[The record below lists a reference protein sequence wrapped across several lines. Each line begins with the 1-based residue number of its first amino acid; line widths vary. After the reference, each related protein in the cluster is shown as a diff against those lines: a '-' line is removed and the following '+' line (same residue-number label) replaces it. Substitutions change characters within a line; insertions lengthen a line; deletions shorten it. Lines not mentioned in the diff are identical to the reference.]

1 MSVSGWTILCDF
13 DGTISVEDVID
24 SLLDRFGCPGWEVL
38 ERDWRAGRIGSRE
51 CMAGQV
57 DLLQMSRMELDAHLA
72 GLWIDHAF
80 PDFVAKARELNVP
93 LRIVSDGLDYA
104 IQQILGRYGL
114 ADLPLAA
121 NHLAPGV
128 PPKLWQ
134 LSSPFQAA
142 GCRSGTCKCACVAQA
157 HETGDKTLL
166 IGDGAS
172 DFCAAD
178 RADFVFA
185 KHRLIEHC
193 RATGIPYMP
202 VTGFEDALELLPK
215 LLGGSLAGCAEE
227 APAVR
232 TLAHADRVSSAR
244 VVAAL

>member
-24 SLLDRFGCPGWEVL
+24 SLLDRFGRPGWEVL

-51 CMAGQV
+51 CMVGQV
-57 DLLQMSRMELDAHLA
+57 DLLQMTRAELDAHL
-72 GLWIDHAF
+72 GELWIDHAF
-80 PDFVAKARELNVP
+80 PGFVALTRELNVP

-121 NHLAPGV
+121 NHLAPAV

-142 GCRSGTCKCACVAQA
+142 GCSSGTCKCACVAQA
-157 HETGDKTLL
+157 QESGDKTLL

-185 KHRLIEHC
+185 KHRLVEHC
-193 RATGIPYMP
+193 RAAGIPYMP
-202 VTGFEDALELLPK
+202 ITGFEDALELLPK
-215 LLGGSLAGCAEE
+215 LLDGSLPGCIEQA
-227 APAVR
+227 ADARAAASADHASSRR
-232 TLAHADRVSSAR
+232 TA
-244 VVAAL
+244 AAL